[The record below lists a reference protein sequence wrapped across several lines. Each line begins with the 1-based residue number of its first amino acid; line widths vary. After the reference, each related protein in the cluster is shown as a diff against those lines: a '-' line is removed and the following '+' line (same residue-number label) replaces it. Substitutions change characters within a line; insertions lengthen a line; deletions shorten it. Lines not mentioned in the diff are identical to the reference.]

1 MLFRPSAVSGDG
13 QGHLAPGQLEVACR
27 RVIDRTNPTKRR
39 LIGLWWWAATI
50 AILVVLDDLTFGP
63 AFWLISRVAG
73 PIWAVAA
80 VYAVYVPAQLFLVAR
95 GTVDD
100 PGRVASWFLSRLDL
114 ERRYQKVRDN
124 ERLMHSKVAGA
135 TSAVVLSLLIAGV
148 LPPLILWRQGYSRE
162 FVLRVAVL
170 TSVVYASEFALI
182 HGYLPSL
189 A

>member
-1 MLFRPSAVSGDG
+1 M
-13 QGHLAPGQLEVACR
+13 
-27 RVIDRTNPTKRR
+27 IDRTNSTKRR
-39 LIGLWWWAATI
+39 LIALWWWAATI
-50 AILVVLDDLTFGP
+50 AILVILDDLTFGP

-73 PIWAVAA
+73 PIWAVVA
-80 VYAVYVPAQLFLVAR
+80 VYAVYVPHNCFSW
-95 GTVDD
+95 
-100 PGRVASWFLSRLDL
+100 PGELSTTLRVASWFSRLDL

-124 ERLMHSKVAGA
+124 ERLMHSKAVAGA

-148 LPPLILWRQGYSRE
+148 LPPLILWRQGYGRE

-189 A
+189 V

>member
-1 MLFRPSAVSGDG
+1 MTGVQTCAL
-13 QGHLAPGQLEVACR
+13 
-27 RVIDRTNPTKRR
+27 
-39 LIGLWWWAATI
+39 
-50 AILVVLDDLTFGP
+50 
-63 AFWLISRVAG
+63 
-73 PIWAVAA
+73 PI
-80 VYAVYVPAQLFLVAR
+80 F
-95 GTVDD
+95 
-100 PGRVASWFLSRLDL
+100 
-114 ERRYQKVRDN
+114 RDN